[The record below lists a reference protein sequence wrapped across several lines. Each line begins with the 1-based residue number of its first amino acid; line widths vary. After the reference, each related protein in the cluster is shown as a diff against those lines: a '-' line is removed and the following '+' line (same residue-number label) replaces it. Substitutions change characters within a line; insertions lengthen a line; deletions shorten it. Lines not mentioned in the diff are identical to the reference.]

1 MEQFVL
7 HVGAFAGTQT
17 TGHHSS
23 GSRREEGRAPAHPE
37 DKPLGAGQGGN
48 DDLGAAGE
56 RNRYPRRGEIRDT
69 LYSSADH
76 QQGHQKCSTP
86 VSSDGESATAQ
97 AFRKSL
103 AKELRGKFPCQPTST
118 ATIATALDPRFR
130 QLGFLSEEN
139 KSRTKAELRRLALGV
154 ATAPRD
160 GDGDEPEIAEPPAK
174 KKCNESKLAK
184 LLEDEEPDCN
194 STTSCLSSDIEAEV
208 LLYTSSRPVPL
219 NADPLEWW
227 SGHYSDYP
235 HLAVLAR
242 RFLCIPATSVPA
254 ERVFSAAGI
263 IVNKL
268 RCSLQH
274 NNVDALIFLQ
284 KNRLQSTRSGIA
296 ELPALPVTATEE
308 INKEDVL
315 QEELELDSPDL
326 PCLD

>member
-1 MEQFVL
+1 MVSQPLRRPSGKVL
-7 HVGAFAGTQT
+7 PRSYGENSHVSRHRQQQLRLPWIPA
-17 TGHHSS
+17 S
-23 GSRREEGRAPAHPE
+23 GSWGSY
-37 DKPLGAGQGGN
+37 Q
-48 DDLGAAGE
+48 
-56 RNRYPRRGEIRDT
+56 
-69 LYSSADH
+69 
-76 QQGHQKCSTP
+76 
-86 VSSDGESATAQ
+86 
-97 AFRKSL
+97 RKISL
-103 AKELRGKFPCQPTST
+103 A
-118 ATIATALDPRFR
+118 PR
-130 QLGFLSEEN
+130 LSCAAWLSE
-139 KSRTKAELRRLALGV
+139 LQQL
-154 ATAPRD
+154 PRD